1 MSIRNFIFCFAT
13 VLIALMSCTPKTTQ
27 MLYTVSPE
35 AKLKELGIVLPK
47 AGAPVANYVNTVRT
61 GNLVYTSGKG
71 PNRADGSLVTGKVG
85 KDITV
90 EEGYEAARL
99 TAIQLLA
106 SLKDELGDLSKVKR
120 VVKVLGM
127 VNAEGDFLNH
137 PEVINGC
144 SDLLVKVFGE
154 RGKHARSAVGMGSLP
169 RNISVE
175 IELIVE
181 VQD

>member
-1 MSIRNFIFCFAT
+1 MKLNYFILGLGIFF
-13 VLIALMSCTPKTTQ
+13 LLQSCTPKVHQ
-27 MLYTVSPE
+27 MAYTITPE
-35 AKLKELGIVLPK
+35 NQLKSLGIELQK

-71 PNRADGSLVTGKVG
+71 PNRPDGSMVAGKVG
-85 KDITV
+85 QDLSV
-90 EEGYEAARL
+90 EEGYEAAKL
-99 TAIQLLA
+99 CAIQILS

-127 VNAEGDFLNH
+127 VNAPPGFTNH

-144 SDLLVKVFGE
+144 SDLLVKVFGD

-169 RNISVE
+169 RNIAVE
-175 IELIVE
+175 IEIIVE
-181 VQD
+181 VED